1 MRPDPLDDL
10 RLAPPI
16 LRCSRVTLWLRY
28 LNIHPL
34 SPVVCAVPVACLA
47 IAIGVMVRDS
57 IVLEWRYYTEA
68 VAASGRVVEIQSE
81 AAWRAG
87 PPAAPLAATTLFAHG
102 GGRPGYRV
110 SYQFVDRNGKLHT
123 STVRVRA
130 AHGEHLRPGDTIPI
144 AYLPLE
150 PNHNWP
156 DFPKDVGFAIGWC
169 AALSAF
175 TFVVY
180 LLYRCY
186 RLIGELGERVRIVA
200 TGLAVLAEIQSVRV
214 HNDRNRRSSSYAGA
228 VVRYEYECEGLGIV
242 AGQSTMTCFLPALWK
257 PGAEIVVLVDPLD
270 PRRSEADLFNARILD
285 GPYAVRKR
293 VPAAA
298 ALAATAALAAGD
310 AIAPFARR

>member
-16 LRCSRVTLWLRY
+16 LRCSRVTLCLKY
-28 LNIHPL
+28 LNIHP
-34 SPVVCAVPVACLA
+34 SSAVVCALPVACLA

-123 STVRVRA
+123 STVRVQA

-150 PNHNWP
+150 PNHNRP

-169 AALSAF
+169 AVLSAF
-175 TFVVY
+175 TFIVF
-180 LLYRCY
+180 LLYRSY
-186 RLIGELGERVRIVA
+186 RLLGELAERVRIVA
-200 TGLAVLAEIQSVRV
+200 TGLAVRAEIQSVRV
-214 HNDRNRRSSSYAGA
+214 RHNRGTYAGA
-228 VVRYEYECEGLGIV
+228 EVRYEYECEGLGIV
-242 AGQSTMTCFLPALWK
+242 GGQSTMTCLLPAGWK

-270 PRRSEADLFNARILD
+270 PRRSEADLFKARILD

-293 VPAAA
+293 VPAATA
-298 ALAATAALAAGD
+298 ASAAKATAELVAGD